1 MQSQRIRSLTIVL
14 GHENV
19 LRMYFYSVV
28 DIAPSVPECC
38 GSYEKNDKDPFSG
51 SKELDMSIQGAAKL
65 TYSKSC
71 REKSQESRKNKIKNI
86 GGVFTKIYGS
96 EGSNFSSCFLQ
107 IKNING

>member
-86 GGVFTKIYGS
+86 GGSYGS
-96 EGSNFSSCFLQ
+96 EDFIMFSSNT
-107 IKNING
+107 KYV